1 MASSEWY
8 YPFTWIGLI
17 MIALGVLFILIPFIV
32 KYAPAIEK
40 LPPILVYVYRHNNFY
55 FATSPILI
63 IVSILSILAFLFSR
77 YLR

>member
-8 YPFTWIGLI
+8 HPFTWIGLI
-17 MIALGVLFILIPFIV
+17 MIALGVLFILIPFIA

-40 LPPILVYVYRHNNFY
+40 LPPILVYIYRHNNFY
-55 FATSPILI
+55 FATSPLLI
-63 IVSILSILAFLFSR
+63 IVSILSILAFLLSR

>member
-17 MIALGVLFILIPFIV
+17 MIVLGILFILIPFIV